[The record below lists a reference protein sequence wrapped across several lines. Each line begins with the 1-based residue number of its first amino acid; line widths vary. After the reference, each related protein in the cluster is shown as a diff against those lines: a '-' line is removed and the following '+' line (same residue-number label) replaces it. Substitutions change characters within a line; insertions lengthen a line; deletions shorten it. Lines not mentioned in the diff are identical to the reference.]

1 MGKPNNMGQL
11 GELEP
16 VTRRST
22 VEIISDELRTAIRY
36 GSLEPGSQLGEA
48 ELAARLGVS
57 RGPLRE
63 AMQRLVQ
70 EGLLRSEPH
79 RGLFVVELDEH
90 DVSDVY
96 TARLAI
102 ERAACQLVM
111 RRNRDGAAVALTAA
125 LNDLVKAARRRDRV
139 AMSDADQAFHQ
150 ALVRSSGSPRLARMA
165 DTLLVE
171 TRMCLH
177 ALQDTY
183 PEPHDLVEEHRAL
196 VEAITAADEPLLLRL
211 IEEHMTGSIERLSPA
226 DPDAG
231 PGAAAS

>member
-1 MGKPNNMGQL
+1 MGQL

-16 VTRRST
+16 VARRST
-22 VEIISDELRTAIRY
+22 VEIISDELRSAIRY
-36 GSLEPGSQLGEA
+36 GSLEPGAQLGEA

-79 RGLFVVELDEH
+79 RGLFVVSLDEH

-102 ERAACQLVM
+102 ERAACQLIM
-111 RRNRDGAAVALTAA
+111 RSNRQGAAVALTSA

-139 AMSDADQAFHQ
+139 AMSDADQAFHE

-177 ALQDTY
+177 ALQEHY
-183 PEPHDLVEEHRAL
+183 PEPAELVEEHRAL
-196 VEAITAADEPLLLRL
+196 VDAITAADEPLLLRL
-211 IEEHMTGSIERLSPA
+211 IEDHMTESIERLRPAA
-226 DPDAG
+226 DPD

>member
-1 MGKPNNMGQL
+1 MGQL

-16 VTRRST
+16 VARRST
-22 VEIISDELRTAIRY
+22 VEMVSDELRSAIRY
-36 GSLEPGSQLGEA
+36 GSLEPGAQLGEA
-48 ELAARLGVS
+48 ELAGRLGVS

-79 RGLFVVELDEH
+79 RGLFVVTLDEH

-102 ERAACQLVM
+102 ERAACQLIM
-111 RRNRDGAAVALTAA
+111 RENRDGAAVALTSA
-125 LNDLVKAARRRDRV
+125 LRDLTKAARLRDRV

-150 ALVRSSGSPRLARMA
+150 VLVRSSGSPRLARMA

-177 ALQDTY
+177 ALQDHY
-183 PEPHDLVEEHRAL
+183 PEPADLVEEHRAL
-196 VEAITAADEPLLLRL
+196 VDAVTAGDEPLLLRL
-211 IEEHMTGSIERLSPA
+211 IEVHMADSIERLRPA
-226 DPDAG
+226 DTPGPD
-231 PGAAAS
+231 AAAS

>member
-1 MGKPNNMGQL
+1 MGQL

-16 VTRRST
+16 VARRST
-22 VEIISDELRTAIRY
+22 VEIISDELRSAIQY
-36 GSLEPGSQLGEA
+36 GSLEPGAQLGEA

-79 RGLFVVELDEH
+79 RGLFVVDLDEH
-90 DVSDVY
+90 DVADVY

-102 ERAACQLVM
+102 ERAACQLIM
-111 RRNRDGAAVALTAA
+111 RHNREAAAAALTAA
-125 LNDLVKAARRRDRV
+125 LRDLTKAARRRDKV
-139 AMSDADQAFHQ
+139 AISDADQAFHET
-150 ALVRSSGSPRLARMA
+150 LVGASGSPRLARMA

-177 ALQDTY
+177 ALQDHY
-183 PEPHDLVEEHRAL
+183 PEPAELVEEHRAL
-196 VEAITAADEPLLLRL
+196 VEAVAANDEPLLLRL
-211 IEEHMTGSIERLSPA
+211 IEEHMTESIDRLAPA
-226 DPDAG
+226 GNPGPD
-231 PGAAAS
+231 AAAS

>member
-1 MGKPNNMGQL
+1 M
-11 GELEP
+11 EP
-16 VTRRST
+16 VARRST
-22 VEIISDELRTAIRY
+22 VEIVSDELRSAIRY
-36 GSLEPGSQLGEA
+36 GALESGAQLGEA
-48 ELAARLGVS
+48 ELASRLGVS

-102 ERAACQLVM
+102 ERAACQLIM
-111 RRNRDGAAVALTAA
+111 RRNRDAAAVALNSA
-125 LNDLVKAARRRDRV
+125 LRDLTKAARLRDKV
-139 AMSDADQAFHQ
+139 LMSDADQAFHE
-150 ALVRSSGSPRLARMA
+150 ALVGASGSPRLVRMA

-177 ALQDTY
+177 ALQEHY
-183 PEPHDLVEEHRAL
+183 PEPADLVEEHRLL
-196 VEAITAADEPLLLRL
+196 VDAVVSGDEVLLLRL
-211 IEEHMTGSIERLSPA
+211 IEEHMTDSIERLRPNGDSG
-226 DPDAG
+226 PD
-231 PGAAAS
+231 AAAS

>member
-1 MGKPNNMGQL
+1 MGQL

-16 VTRRST
+16 VARRST
-22 VEIISDELRTAIRY
+22 VEIVSDELRSAIRY
-36 GSLEPGSQLGEA
+36 GSLEAGSQLGEV

-90 DVSDVY
+90 DVADVY
-96 TARLAI
+96 RARLAI
-102 ERAACQLVM
+102 ERAACQLIM
-111 RRNRDGAAVALTAA
+111 RDNREAAAAALTAA
-125 LNDLVKAARRRDRV
+125 LRDLTKAARRRDKV
-139 AMSDADQAFHQ
+139 AISDADQAFHE
-150 ALVRSSGSPRLARMA
+150 ALVRASGSPRLVRMA

-177 ALQDTY
+177 ALQDHY
-183 PEPHDLVEEHRAL
+183 PEPAELVEEHRAL
-196 VEAITAADEPLLLRL
+196 VEAVAASDEPLLLRL
-211 IEEHMTGSIERLSPA
+211 IEEHMTESIDRLAPA
-226 DPDAG
+226 DDPGPD
-231 PGAAAS
+231 AAAS

>member
-1 MGKPNNMGQL
+1 MGQL

-16 VTRRST
+16 VARRST
-22 VEIISDELRTAIRY
+22 VEIVSDELRTAIRY
-36 GSLEPGSQLGEA
+36 GSLEPGAQLGEA

-79 RGLFVVELDEH
+79 RGLFVVTLDEH

-102 ERAACQLVM
+102 ERAACVLIM
-111 RRNRDGAAVALTAA
+111 RSNRDGAAVALTAA
-125 LNDLVKAARRRDRV
+125 LRDLTKAARLRDRV
-139 AMSDADQAFHQ
+139 AMSDADQAFHEV
-150 ALVRSSGSPRLARMA
+150 LVRSSGSPRLVRMA

-177 ALQDTY
+177 ALQDHY
-183 PEPHDLVEEHRAL
+183 PEPADLVEEHRAL
-196 VEAITAADEPLLLRL
+196 VDAVVAADEPLLLRL
-211 IEEHMTGSIERLSPA
+211 IEEHMTDSIERLRPA
-226 DPDAG
+226 DTPGPD
-231 PGAAAS
+231 AAAS

>member
-1 MGKPNNMGQL
+1 MGQL

-16 VTRRST
+16 VARRST
-22 VEIISDELRTAIRY
+22 VEIVSDELRTAIRY
-36 GSLEPGSQLGEA
+36 GSLEPGAQLGEA

-79 RGLFVVELDEH
+79 RGLFVVDLDEH

-102 ERAACQLVM
+102 ERAACRLIM
-111 RRNRDGAAVALTAA
+111 RDRREAAATALTSA
-125 LNDLVKAARRRDRV
+125 LRDLQQSAKLRDRV
-139 AMSDADQAFHQ
+139 AMSDADQAFHET
-150 ALVRSSGSPRLARMA
+150 LVRSSGSPRLVRMA

-177 ALQDTY
+177 ALQDHY
-183 PEPHDLVEEHRAL
+183 PEPADLVEEHRLL
-196 VEAITAADEPLLLRL
+196 VDAVVADDEPLLLRL
-211 IEEHMTGSIERLSPA
+211 IEEHMTDSIERLRPPA
-226 DPDAG
+226 DPDSG
-231 PGAAAS
+231 PDVAAS

>member
-1 MGKPNNMGQL
+1 MGQL

-16 VTRRST
+16 VARRST
-22 VEIISDELRTAIRY
+22 VEIVSDELRSAIRY
-36 GSLEPGSQLGEA
+36 GSLEPGAQLGEA

-79 RGLFVVELDEH
+79 RGLFVASLDEH

-102 ERAACQLVM
+102 ERAACRLIM
-111 RRNRDGAAVALTAA
+111 RDHREAAATALTSA
-125 LNDLVKAARRRDRV
+125 LRDLQKAAKLRDRV
-139 AMSDADQAFHQ
+139 AMSDADQAFHET
-150 ALVRSSGSPRLARMA
+150 LVRASASPRLVRMA

-177 ALQDTY
+177 ALQDHY
-183 PEPHDLVEEHRAL
+183 PEPADLVEEHRLL
-196 VEAITAADEPLLLRL
+196 VDAVVAGDEPLLLRL
-211 IEEHMTGSIERLSPA
+211 IEEHMTDSIERLRPPA

-231 PGAAAS
+231 PDAAAS

>member
-1 MGKPNNMGQL
+1 MGQL

-16 VTRRST
+16 VERRST
-22 VEIISDELRTAIRY
+22 VEIVSDELRTAIQY
-36 GSLEPGSQLGEA
+36 GSLEPGAQLGEA

-79 RGLFVVELDEH
+79 RGLFVVTLDEH
-90 DVSDVY
+90 DVADVY

-102 ERAACQLVM
+102 ERAACQLIM
-111 RRNRDGAAVALTAA
+111 RTNRDAAAAALTEA
-125 LNDLVKAARRRDRV
+125 LKDLTKAARRRDRV
-139 AMSDADQAFHQ
+139 AMSDADQAFHET
-150 ALVRSSGSPRLARMA
+150 LVRCSGSPRLVRMA

-177 ALQDTY
+177 ALQLHY
-183 PEPHDLVEEHRAL
+183 PEPTDLVEEHRAL
-196 VEAITAADEPLLLRL
+196 LDAIVHGDVNLLLRL
-211 IEEHMTGSIERLSPA
+211 IEVHMLDSIQRLRPA
-226 DPDAG
+226 DDPGPD
-231 PGAAAS
+231 AAAS

>member
-1 MGKPNNMGQL
+1 MEKL

-16 VTRRST
+16 VVRRST
-22 VEIISDELRTAIRY
+22 VEIVSDELRAAIRY
-36 GSLEPGSQLGEA
+36 GSLEPGAQLGEA

-79 RGLFVVELDEH
+79 RGLFVVSLDEH
-90 DVSDVY
+90 DVNDVY

-102 ERAACQLVM
+102 ERAACQLIM
-111 RRNRDGAAVALTAA
+111 REHRDAAAAELTSALRELRQAA
-125 LNDLVKAARRRDRV
+125 KLRDRV
-139 AMSDADQAFHQ
+139 AMSDADQAFHET
-150 ALVRSSGSPRLARMA
+150 LVRSSGSPRLVRMA

-177 ALQDTY
+177 ALQEHY
-183 PEPHDLVEEHRAL
+183 PEPEDLVEEHRLL
-196 VEAITAADEPLLLRL
+196 VDAVLSGDEPLLLRL
-211 IEEHMTGSIERLSPA
+211 IEEHMTDSMERLRT
-226 DPDAG
+226 DAG
-231 PGAAAS
+231 PDAAAS

>member
-1 MGKPNNMGQL
+1 MGQL

-36 GSLEPGSQLGEA
+36 GSLEPGAQLGEA

-79 RGLFVVELDEH
+79 RGLFVVSLDEH

-102 ERAACQLVM
+102 ERAACQLIM
-111 RRNRDGAAVALTAA
+111 RENRQAAAVALTAA
-125 LNDLVKAARRRDRV
+125 LNGLVKAARRRDRV
-139 AMSDADQAFHQ
+139 AMSDADQAFHEV
-150 ALVRSSGSPRLARMA
+150 LVRSSGSPRLARMA

-177 ALQDTY
+177 ALQEHY
-183 PEPHDLVEEHRAL
+183 PEPAELVEEHRAL
-196 VEAITAADEPLLLRL
+196 VDAIAAADEPLLLRL
-211 IEEHMTGSIERLSPA
+211 IEDHMTESIERLRPAA
-226 DPDAG
+226 DPD

>member
-1 MGKPNNMGQL
+1 MGQL

-16 VTRRST
+16 VARRST
-22 VEIISDELRTAIRY
+22 VEIVSDELRSAIRY
-36 GSLEPGSQLGEA
+36 GSLEPGAQLGEV

-90 DVSDVY
+90 DVTDVY
-96 TARLAI
+96 LARLAI
-102 ERAACQLVM
+102 ERAACQLIM
-111 RRNRDGAAVALTAA
+111 RHNREAAAVALTAA
-125 LNDLVKAARRRDRV
+125 LKELTKAARHRDKV
-139 AMSDADQAFHQ
+139 AISDADQAFHE

-177 ALQDTY
+177 ALQDHY
-183 PEPHDLVEEHRAL
+183 PEPADLVEEHRAL
-196 VEAITAADEPLLLRL
+196 VEAITANDEPLLLRL
-211 IEEHMTGSIERLSPA
+211 IEEHMTESIDRLAPA
-226 DPDAG
+226 TDPDPDAE
-231 PGAAAS
+231 AS